1 MNDNERET
9 LRTAKRIIWKHF
21 KSAMW
26 HLFVEIMRFI
36 FTFIVGF
43 ILIFATVLFT
53 IITKDN
59 GYYDGTFLVAV
70 IAVSIGVTVD
80 RFKYY
85 YAPIINKRKRGRYY
99 GRVYH

>member
-43 ILIFATVLFT
+43 ILIAIALGIT
-53 IITKDN
+53 IYSKDA
-59 GYYDGTFLVAV
+59 TFLVAV
-70 IAVSIGVTVD
+70 IAVSIGVTID